1 MYDLVVISCQSWVI
15 FFHYQ
20 INGLKI
26 SGDFEQLVPLVIY
39 VSDIMNVLESLFIF
53 THNMF

>member
-1 MYDLVVISCQSWVI
+1 MYDLVVISCQNWVI